1 MLEKANSGVISDILT
16 SIKSEIILAEPTTPD
31 PSNPLSGALYFTDTS
46 LVYSSFI
53 DNGNL
58 IPQTTLLANAGGLE
72 GTVSSVEYKMGS
84 NLSLGVS
91 KVTVSRSSGNSFSP
105 RSSGLIR
112 VGGSWLSYTSFTI
125 ESSSRFVLLG
135 INVALFGS
143 TNKINIG
150 SRVLQVSTDNKV
162 KGFLPDT
169 VSLALPRVEQDTLET
184 FSFVV
189 PPSSADPSGLS
200 VGEVDTFYTVGAPCP
215 GLVVA
220 NLLTSYYNGVLKIWL
235 TNPGNSSSEFFLNN
249 GTSSQIIP
257 YKDFW
262 VKDSV
267 SSQVYLG
274 RFDVETIGFVQIQI
288 VLNGS
293 FSIYQRQL
301 GGLNSLAGSFI
312 FSS

>member
-1 MLEKANSGVISDILT
+1 MLEKANSGVVSDILT
-16 SIKSEIILAEPTTPD
+16 PTKSEIILAEPTTPD
-31 PSNPLSGALYFTDTS
+31 PSNPLSGALYFTDTI

-58 IPQTTLLANAGGLE
+58 APQTTLLANAGGFE

-91 KVTVSRSSGNSFSP
+91 KVTISRSSGNSFSP
-105 RSSGLIR
+105 LSSGLIR

-150 SRVLQVSTDNKV
+150 SRVLQVNTDNKV
-162 KGFLPDT
+162 KGFLPGS
-169 VSLALPRVEQDTLET
+169 VSLSLPRVEQDTKET

-200 VGEVDTFYTVGAPCP
+200 VGEVDSFYTVGAPCP

-220 NLLTSYYNGVLKIWL
+220 NLLTSYYNGVLKIWFS
-235 TNPGNSSSEFFLNN
+235 NPGNTSSGFFLNN
-249 GTSSQIIP
+249 GVSSQVIP

-262 VKDSV
+262 VKDSI

-274 RFDVETIGFVQIQI
+274 RFDVETDGYTEVSV
-288 VLNGS
+288 VLSGS
-293 FSIYQRQL
+293 FSIYQRQV
-301 GGLNSLAGSFI
+301 GGLNSLAGSYI
-312 FSS
+312 FKN